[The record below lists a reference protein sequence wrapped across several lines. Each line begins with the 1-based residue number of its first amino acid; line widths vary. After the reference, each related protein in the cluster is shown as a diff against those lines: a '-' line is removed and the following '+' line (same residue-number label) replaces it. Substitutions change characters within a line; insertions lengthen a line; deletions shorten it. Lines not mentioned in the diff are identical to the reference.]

1 MECLWAGCLASIGL
15 ERKQSSQV
23 EAQLRVPANFDLAG
37 KKRQRRY
44 SFVGGILFRACRFL
58 KKR

>member
-1 MECLWAGCLASIGL
+1 MASIGL

-37 KKRQRRY
+37 KKRQRRH